1 MTETASPP
9 TVLREI
15 PGPDICEM
23 CGAPGLRTELIRD
36 PFIYGREPTAV
47 ELTADI
53 PVHTCT
59 RCDVSFLGE
68 AAGAIQHEAVCK
80 HQGVLN
86 PDEIREL
93 RAGYGM
99 SRAAFARLTGFGE
112 ATLARWERRE
122 VIQNT
127 SSDRYL
133 RLLKN
138 PANVDELLSLT
149 DTAKSCDAESSGKAG
164 ESRNRIAVDAVLAA
178 LSTWLSTHEVEDL
191 YSRAAESSGEET
203 PSLEALVHAVMLH
216 GLPLAWL
223 RLAQR
228 RVAGSAL

>member
-1 MTETASPP
+1 MTDTASPP

-15 PGPDICEM
+15 PGPDVCEM

-47 ELTADI
+47 QLIADI
-53 PVHTCT
+53 PVHSCT
-59 RCDVSFLGE
+59 QCDISFLGE
-68 AAGAIQHEAVCK
+68 AAGAIQHEAVCR
-80 HQGVLN
+80 HHGVLT

-93 RAGYGM
+93 RASYGM

-122 VIQNT
+122 VIQST

-138 PANVDELLSLT
+138 PVNVDDLLSLT
-149 DTAKSCDAESSGKAG
+149 DTGDSRDADSSGKADESG
-164 ESRNRIAVDAVLAA
+164 ERAAVDAVLAA
-178 LSTWLSTHEVEDL
+178 LSTWLSTQEVEDI
-191 YSRAAESSGEET
+191 YARAAEATGEET
-203 PSLEALVHAVMLH
+203 PGLEALVHAVMLH

>member
-1 MTETASPP
+1 
-9 TVLREI
+9 
-15 PGPDICEM
+15 M

-47 ELTADI
+47 ELTAEI
-53 PVHTCT
+53 PVHTCSQ
-59 RCDVSFLGE
+59 CDVSFLGDE
-68 AAGAIQHEAVCK
+68 AGAIQHEAVCK
-80 HQGVLN
+80 HHGVLT

-93 RAGYGM
+93 RASYGM

-138 PANVDELLSLT
+138 RVMMDELLSLT
-149 DTAKSCDAESSGKAG
+149 DAGDSLGAKLPAKADESG
-164 ESRNRIAVDAVLAA
+164 EKLAVDAVLAA

-191 YSRAAESSGEET
+191 YSRAAETSGEET

-223 RLAQR
+223 RLAER
-228 RVAGSAL
+228 GVAGSAL